1 MAGRSGRP
9 GWLREPDPLQNPLG
23 SRLAILGAI
32 VLVIGGGAATLAGG
46 ADPASGLPTSTAG
59 DSVSTAND
67 SVSTAGDSVSTAND
81 SVSTAGDSV
90 STAGDSV
97 STANDSAELASW
109 YHGSEGLRARVATDV
124 AAARAY
130 LAAQDGASLQPVC
143 VSLGTDTQAALT
155 APVPPTVAAQARFDA
170 GGRDYA
176 AAAAS
181 CKQLFD
187 GTRIQVGV
195 LQQRIAAS
203 LADGDREWG
212 ALAALIGQP
221 MATASPPAAS
231 GRSG

>member
-59 DSVSTAND
+59 DSVSTAN
-67 SVSTAGDSVSTAND
+67 
-81 SVSTAGDSV
+81 DSV

>member
-32 VLVIGGGAATLAGG
+32 VLVIGGGAATLTGG
-46 ADPASGLPTSTAG
+46 ADSASGLPASTTGGSA
-59 DSVSTAND
+59 STANG
-67 SVSTAGDSVSTAND
+67 SA
-81 SVSTAGDSV
+81 
-90 STAGDSV
+90 

-109 YHGSEGLRARVATDV
+109 YHGSEGLRTRVATDV

-130 LAAQDGASLQPVC
+130 LAAQDGASLRPVC

-155 APVPPTVAAQARFDA
+155 APVPPTAAAQARFDA

-181 CKQLFD
+181 CGQLFD

-195 LQQRIAAS
+195 LQQRIASS